1 MVWFNMKELEHKIAC
16 NSLSDKDGFNYLLA
30 FVVVFAIAVILG
42 GKIENSWFKF
52 SACLFHAFISV
63 WGLNASFTANMG
75 IDGRDFFKRFFAIS
89 WIIALRL
96 FFAAIILIFLLLL
109 IVGAISNEADV
120 DLQELSPLK
129 DLVIVV
135 FGLLFTVIY
144 YLLVIGKFYELA
156 PLRD

>member
-1 MVWFNMKELEHKIAC
+1 MIWFNMKALEHKIA
-16 NSLSDKDGFNYLLA
+16 SDRLSDKDGFNYLLA
-30 FVVVFAIAVILG
+30 FVVVFVVAIIIG

-52 SACLFHAFISV
+52 SACLIHALISV
-63 WGLNASFTANMG
+63 WGLNASFNANMG

-96 FFAAIILIFLLLL
+96 FFAAIVLIFLLLL
-109 IVGAISNEADV
+109 IVGAISSEADV

-129 DLVIVV
+129 DLVVVV

-156 PLRD
+156 PQRD